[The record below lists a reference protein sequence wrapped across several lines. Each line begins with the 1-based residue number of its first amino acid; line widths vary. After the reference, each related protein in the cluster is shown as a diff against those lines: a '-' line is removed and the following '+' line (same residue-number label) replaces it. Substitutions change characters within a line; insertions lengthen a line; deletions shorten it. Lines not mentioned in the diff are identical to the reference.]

1 MKNVLKIDFEG
12 KRIIIGRVGEKC
24 GNVHLVDG
32 KYWIT
37 DNALKADLL
46 SNEVSYEY
54 LELALMVIELGR
66 YRIVSAQP
74 SISQNTILSLSI
86 PVPTFDIQKRIVNY
100 VNEIRKEIKFKSD
113 HVDLIKIKVRELFN
127 QTIFE

>member
-1 MKNVLKIDFEG
+1 
-12 KRIIIGRVGEKC
+12 
-24 GNVHLVDG
+24 
-32 KYWIT
+32 
-37 DNALKADLL
+37 
-46 SNEVSYEY
+46 
-54 LELALMVIELGR
+54 MVIELGR

-100 VNEIRKEIKFKSD
+100 VNEIRKEIKLKSD